1 MNSLPK
7 KYLSALD
14 IGTNSFHL
22 IIVEVLEG
30 HQFKIVDRERE
41 VIRLASHK
49 GNGLSFITDG
59 EIENAIR
66 AIKKFKKISDKYGTE
81 INAVATSAVRE
92 SENKDDFI
100 LKVYGATGV
109 LIKTIEGSK
118 EAELIYKGAEKALS
132 LNDKKVLCIDIG
144 GGSTEFIFARNG
156 EIIFAESV
164 KIGAVRLAKK
174 FFPKYEISPSNL
186 NNCEDYI
193 TELISSNN
201 KIQFDLDFDLVVG
214 SSGTIQSAANMINYE
229 QQNKLIN
236 IVNGFKFSK
245 NQLYEISKKIFAL
258 ITSKDRLRIKGL
270 EQKRADVIPA
280 GLLILK
286 KAFELFNFNEIQV
299 SEFALREGI
308 ILALLEHGNLN

>member
-1 MNSLPK
+1 MNSLPR

-49 GNGLSFITDG
+49 GSGLSFITDE

-66 AIKKFKKISDKYGTE
+66 AIKKFKKVSDKYGTE
-81 INAVATSAVRE
+81 INAIATSAVRE

-109 LIKTIEGSK
+109 LIKTIEGRK
-118 EAELIYKGAEKALS
+118 EAELIYKGAAKALS

-144 GGSTEFIFARNG
+144 GGSTEFIFATNG

-174 FFPKYEISPSNL
+174 FFPNFETNPSTL
-186 NNCEDYI
+186 KECEDYI

-201 KIQFDLDFDLVVG
+201 KIQFNVDYDLVVG
-214 SSGTIQSAANMINYE
+214 SSGTIQSTARMINFMH
-229 QQNKLIN
+229 QNKVIN
-236 IVNGFKFSK
+236 IINGFKFSK
-245 NQLYEISKKIFAL
+245 HDFDEISKEIFPLAN
-258 ITSKDRLRIKGL
+258 SKERLKIKGL